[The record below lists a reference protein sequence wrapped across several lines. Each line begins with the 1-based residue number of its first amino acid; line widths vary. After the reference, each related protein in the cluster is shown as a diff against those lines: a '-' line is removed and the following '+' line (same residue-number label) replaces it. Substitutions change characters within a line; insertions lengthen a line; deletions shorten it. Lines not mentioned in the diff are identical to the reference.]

1 MYFPG
6 VSLGL
11 GLRLHGQPIIAYYT
25 SDPLWDGNGCHHANN
40 NHRSNSD
47 NPWFL
52 QQFASPIYDYLN

>member
-25 SDPLWDGNGCHHANN
+25 SDPLWDGDGCHHANN

-47 NPWFL
+47 NPWFM
-52 QQFASPIYDYLN
+52 QQFA